1 MSSREEQFTPVASAD
16 AGAQLDDVGTS
27 ARQTPGEPVVTL
39 TSVAAD
45 STLLERVVEAL
56 KEVYDPEIP
65 VNIYD
70 LGLIYR
76 VEIDNETRVAVDM
89 TLTAPGCPV
98 AQTFPMTVQKAVCGV
113 AGVADAVVELV
124 WDPPWDQGRI
134 SDVARLQLGLL

>member
-1 MSSREEQFTPVASAD
+1 MSSREEQFTPAASAD
-16 AGAQLDDVGTS
+16 AGSGLDDVGTS
-27 ARQTPGEPVVTL
+27 ARQAPGEPVVTL

-45 STLLERVVEAL
+45 NTLLERVVEAL

-113 AGVADAVVELV
+113 AGVAEAVVELV